1 MIEWLK
7 QLPAKIKELWAKW
20 KPVQKGIFIG
30 IVLLVVVA
38 LALMFRVNS
47 APAGVPLFT
56 TVIRDEDARENITM
70 RLDQEN
76 VDFRVREDGL
86 IIVNDK
92 KTAEKMKSILITE
105 GLVPKEV
112 DAFNLFDK
120 SSWSDTDFDRNIK
133 LQRSL
138 TKQLKQHI
146 LAIDDIANATVDLTF
161 PKKEL
166 FSTDQK
172 PVTASVIVT
181 FKPNS
186 TMPEERKRL
195 KGLQDLILRSVV
207 GLTAENLTL
216 SDNFGN
222 ILNDFESLAESDR
235 LDNIRKGNKIIS
247 EEEEALRKRVLESL
261 QKNFNGADRVRDLV
275 VKIEKDL
282 NFVSK
287 DQTIYTPVII
297 TEQDPD
303 KPYDTTEKRESITLS
318 SQEIKKTWTGTGY
331 NPEGP
336 AGVEGQNPPV
346 YSDMSNVIGKST
358 EEGITKNNVVNK
370 EERHT
375 DQNYE
380 LKRISASANIDGR
393 WETIIDKNRKPIV
406 INDQNLSEW
415 QSYCQQNEIPLD
427 NCRLSIGHFFR
438 VYHPVSQK
446 VIDDVTKIV
455 QSGINYQKK
464 RGDSVSITTFPIPR
478 DKEWEIEEDAYFRKE
493 ETRRTV
499 LFSLAG
505 ITVILLA
512 FIIFRFISREL
523 DRRRRL
529 REEEILRR
537 QQAEREK
544 ALWDAK
550 QDGLQDVTMSVEE
563 RKRAELQENAIA
575 MAKEHPEDV
584 AMLIRTW
591 LLEE

>member
-275 VKIEKDL
+275 VKL
-282 NFVSK
+282 
-287 DQTIYTPVII
+287 
-297 TEQDPD
+297 
-303 KPYDTTEKRESITLS
+303 
-318 SQEIKKTWTGTGY
+318 KK
-331 NPEGP
+331 
-336 AGVEGQNPPV
+336 
-346 YSDMSNVIGKST
+346 I
-358 EEGITKNNVVNK
+358 
-370 EERHT
+370 
-375 DQNYE
+375 
-380 LKRISASANIDGR
+380 
-393 WETIIDKNRKPIV
+393 
-406 INDQNLSEW
+406 
-415 QSYCQQNEIPLD
+415 
-427 NCRLSIGHFFR
+427 
-438 VYHPVSQK
+438 
-446 VIDDVTKIV
+446 
-455 QSGINYQKK
+455 
-464 RGDSVSITTFPIPR
+464 
-478 DKEWEIEEDAYFRKE
+478 
-493 ETRRTV
+493 
-499 LFSLAG
+499 
-505 ITVILLA
+505 
-512 FIIFRFISREL
+512 
-523 DRRRRL
+523 
-529 REEEILRR
+529 
-537 QQAEREK
+537 
-544 ALWDAK
+544 
-550 QDGLQDVTMSVEE
+550 
-563 RKRAELQENAIA
+563 
-575 MAKEHPEDV
+575 
-584 AMLIRTW
+584 
-591 LLEE
+591 

>member
-138 TKQLKQHI
+138 TKQLMQHI

-222 ILNDFESLAESDR
+222 ILNDFESL
-235 LDNIRKGNKIIS
+235 
-247 EEEEALRKRVLESL
+247 

-336 AGVEGQNPPV
+336 AGVEGQNSPV

-464 RGDSVSITTFPIPR
+464 RGDSVSITSFPIPR

-512 FIIFRFISREL
+512 FIVFRFISREL

>member
-30 IVLLVVVA
+30 IVLLCVVA
-38 LALMFRVNS
+38 LVLMFRVNS

-56 TVIRDEDARENITM
+56 TVIRDEDVREKITL
-70 RLDQEN
+70 RLDEEN
-76 VDFRVREDGL
+76 VPFRVRDDGL
-86 IIVNDK
+86 IIVNDS
-92 KTAEKMKSILITE
+92 KTAEKMKSLLITE
-105 GLVPKEV
+105 GLVPSEV
-112 DAFNLFDK
+112 DAFSLFDK
-120 SSWSDTDFDRNIK
+120 TSWSDTDFDRNIK
-133 LQRSL
+133 LRRSL
-138 TKQLKQHI
+138 EKQLKQHI
-146 LAIDDIANATVDLTF
+146 LALDDVSNANVVITS
-161 PKKEL
+161 PEKEL

-172 PVTASVIVT
+172 PVTASVTVT

-186 TMPEERKRL
+186 TMKEDRRRL

-216 SDNFGN
+216 ADNFGN
-222 ILNDFESLAESDR
+222 VLNDFESLAESDR
-235 LDNIRKGNKIIS
+235 LDNIRKENKIVT
-247 EEEEALRKRVLESL
+247 EEEEKLRKRVLELL
-261 QKNFNGADRVRDLV
+261 QKNFNGADRVRDLA
-275 VKIEKDL
+275 VKIEKDMSL
-282 NFVSK
+282 VIR
-287 DQTIYTPVII
+287 DQTLYSPIIKTP
-297 TEQDPD
+297 QDPD
-303 KPYDTTEKRESITLS
+303 KPYDTTEKLDSITIS
-318 SQEIKKTWTGTGY
+318 SQEVKKEWSGTGY
-331 NPEGP
+331 NPDGP

-358 EEGITKNNVVNK
+358 EEGVIKNNVTNT
-370 EERHT
+370 EQRHT
-375 DQNYE
+375 VQNSE
-380 LKRISASANIDGR
+380 LKRISASANIDGL
-393 WETIIDKNRKPIV
+393 WETVLDKNRKPVV
-406 INDQNLSEW
+406 ITDQNMAFW
-415 QSYCQQNEIPLD
+415 RDYCVQNNIDQD
-427 NCRLSIGHFFR
+427 NCRISMGHFLR
-438 VYHPVSQK
+438 IYYPVSQK
-446 VIDDVTKIV
+446 VIDEVTSLV
-455 QSGINYQKK
+455 MAGINYSKN
-464 RGDSVSITTFPIPR
+464 RGDAVSITSFPIPR
-478 DKEWEIEEDAYFRKE
+478 EAEWDREENIYFRKE

-523 DRRRRL
+523 ERRRRL

-550 QDGLQDVTMSVEE
+550 QEGLQDVTMSVEE

>member
-370 EERHT
+370 DAIIPKDIVPT
-375 DQNYE
+375 
-380 LKRISASANIDGR
+380 A
-393 WETIIDKNRKPIV
+393 TIQPAGFQILVITNGVMAVSKDPITPAPNRKLVTDSPLIEALFV
-406 INDQNLSEW
+406 GDFKQN
-415 QSYCQQNEIPLD
+415 
-427 NCRLSIGHFFR
+427 
-438 VYHPVSQK
+438 
-446 VIDDVTKIV
+446 
-455 QSGINYQKK
+455 
-464 RGDSVSITTFPIPR
+464 
-478 DKEWEIEEDAYFRKE
+478 
-493 ETRRTV
+493 
-499 LFSLAG
+499 
-505 ITVILLA
+505 
-512 FIIFRFISREL
+512 
-523 DRRRRL
+523 
-529 REEEILRR
+529 
-537 QQAEREK
+537 
-544 ALWDAK
+544 
-550 QDGLQDVTMSVEE
+550 
-563 RKRAELQENAIA
+563 
-575 MAKEHPEDV
+575 
-584 AMLIRTW
+584 
-591 LLEE
+591 

>member
-30 IVLLVVVA
+30 IVLLCVVA
-38 LALMFRVNS
+38 LVLMFRVNS

-56 TVIRDEDARENITM
+56 TVIRDEDAREKITL
-70 RLDQEN
+70 RLDEEN
-76 VDFRVREDGL
+76 VSFRVRDDGL
-86 IIVNDK
+86 IIVNDS
-92 KTAEKMKSILITE
+92 KTAEKMKSLLITE
-105 GLVPKEV
+105 GLVPSEV
-112 DAFNLFDK
+112 DAFSLFDK

-133 LQRSL
+133 LRRSL
-138 TKQLKQHI
+138 EKQLKQHI
-146 LAIDDIANATVDLTF
+146 LALDDVSNADVVITS
-161 PKKEL
+161 PEKEL

-172 PVTASVIVT
+172 PVTASVTVT

-186 TMPEERKRL
+186 TMKEDRRRL

-207 GLTAENLTL
+207 GLNAENLTL
-216 SDNFGN
+216 ADNFGN
-222 ILNDFESLAESDR
+222 VLNDFESLAESDR
-235 LDNIRKGNKIIS
+235 LDNIRKENKIVT
-247 EEEEALRKRVLESL
+247 EEEEKLRKRVLELL
-261 QKNFNGADRVRDLV
+261 QKNFNGADRVRDLA
-275 VKIEKDL
+275 VKIEKDMSL
-282 NFVSK
+282 VTR
-287 DQTIYTPVII
+287 DQTIYTPIII

-303 KPYDTTEKRESITLS
+303 KPYDTTEKRESITIS
-318 SQEIKKTWTGTGY
+318 SQEVKKGWTGTGY

-358 EEGITKNNVVNK
+358 EEGVIKNNVTNT
-370 EERHT
+370 EQRHT
-375 DQNYE
+375 VQNSE
-380 LKRISASANIDGR
+380 LKRISASANIDGL
-393 WETIIDKNRKPIV
+393 WETVLDKNRKPV
-406 INDQNLSEW
+406 IITDQNISTWRDYCRQNDISSENYRI
-415 QSYCQQNEIPLD
+415 SM
-427 NCRLSIGHFFR
+427 GHFFR
-438 VYHPVSQK
+438 VYYPVSQK
-446 VIDDVTKIV
+446 VIDEVTDLVKA
-455 QSGINYQKK
+455 GINYSKS
-464 RGDSVSITTFPIPR
+464 RGDTVSITSFPIPR
-478 DKEWEIEEDAYFRKE
+478 DAEWNREEEAFFRKE

-499 LFSLAG
+499 IFSLAG

-523 DRRRRL
+523 ERRRRL

-550 QDGLQDVTMSVEE
+550 QEGLQDVTMSVEE